1 MAPDEASSLG
11 TGGPKRRLAPHCAGL
26 LSYWFCQGGGLQ
38 ALGLL
43 VARGIVLRPLL
54 RFLPVPLSAFMESVV
69 VVQLVVH
76 ARRTRIGNKPL
87 DCCMR

>member
-1 MAPDEASSLG
+1 MAPDKAPSLG
-11 TGGPKRRLAPHCAGL
+11 IGRPKRRFAPHCAGL
-26 LSYWFCQGGGLQ
+26 LSYWFCQGSGLQ

-69 VVQLVVH
+69 GLLQGVVRQLMTLLDH
-76 ARRTRIGNKPL
+76 RR
-87 DCCMR
+87 